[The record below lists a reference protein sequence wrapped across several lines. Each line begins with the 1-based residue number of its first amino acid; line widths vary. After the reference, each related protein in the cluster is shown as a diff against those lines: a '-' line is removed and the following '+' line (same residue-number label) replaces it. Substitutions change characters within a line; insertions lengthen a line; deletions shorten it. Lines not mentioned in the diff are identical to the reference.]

1 MTGLTPMTYS
11 LIFGTNSE
19 YKSLLIVQKTLQL
32 LSVSLSLPLLMH
44 NYQEKKI
51 LELTKHRCYFWQKE
65 NMQQF
70 ALDSLNSFVTHPN
83 YYSTV

>member
-44 NYQEKKI
+44 NYQEKKRDWNSQNKNVI
-51 LELTKHRCYFWQKE
+51 SGKKKICNNLHLTH
-65 NMQQF
+65 
-70 ALDSLNSFVTHPN
+70 
-83 YYSTV
+83 